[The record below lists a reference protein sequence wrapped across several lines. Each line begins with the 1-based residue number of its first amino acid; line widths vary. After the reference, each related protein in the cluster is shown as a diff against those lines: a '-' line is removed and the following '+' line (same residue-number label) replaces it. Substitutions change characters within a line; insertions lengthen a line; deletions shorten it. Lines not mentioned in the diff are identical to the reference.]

1 MEDTL
6 LEEIAESLDT
16 GFIVYVH
23 RRTFELLSYPDPAH
37 WSELDA
43 LDRWVAIKDR
53 LETEAADFVEI
64 GPPPSKES
72 YQMMQDFA
80 QQVRDARL
88 RERLLEALRS
98 PKPFRHFRHMVDESD
113 EADAWAA
120 YRLARIK
127 AYALARLAEAW
138 D

>member
-6 LEEIAESLDT
+6 LEEIVESLDT
-16 GFIVYVH
+16 GFIVFVH
-23 RRTFELLSYPDPAH
+23 RHTFELLSYPDPAH

-43 LDRWVAIKDR
+43 LDQWLAIKDR
-53 LETEAADFVEI
+53 LEAEAADFVEI
-64 GPPPSKES
+64 APLSSKES
-72 YQMMQDFA
+72 YQIMQDFA
-80 QQVRDARL
+80 QQVQDARL

-113 EADAWAA
+113 EADAWRA